1 MARTERD
8 IEAYLL
14 ALGKPHEKV
23 EDGTWLIRLAADSVP
38 VAMRIAGSVVV
49 LRVLIGPP
57 PSDPAAQAALFRK
70 LLELNASELMYS
82 AYGLEQGRIVLG
94 AALELDNLDLN
105 ELEAV
110 LADIDL
116 ALARHVPRL
125 RELTAG

>member
-23 EDGTWLIRLAADSVP
+23 GDGTYLIQLAADAPP
-38 VAMRIAGSVVV
+38 VALRIAGAVVV
-49 LRVLIGPP
+49 LRLHVGQPP
-57 PSDPAAQAALFRK
+57 PDEASQVAVFRR
-70 LLELNASELMYS
+70 LLELNATELMYS
-82 AYGLEQGRIVLG
+82 AYGLENGRIVLG

-116 ALARHVPRL
+116 AIARHVPKL
-125 RELTAG
+125 RELKAG

>member
-23 EDGTWLIRLAADSVP
+23 EDGTYLIQLGSDAPP
-38 VAMRIAGSVVV
+38 VALRIAGTVVV
-49 LRVLIGPP
+49 IRLHIGQPP
-57 PSDPAAQAALFRK
+57 PEEAAQAVLFRR
-70 LLELNASELMYS
+70 LLELNATELMYG
-82 AYGLEQGRIVLG
+82 AYGLENGRIVLG

-116 ALARHVPRL
+116 ALARHVPKL
-125 RELTAG
+125 RDVKAG

>member
-23 EDGTWLIRLAADSVP
+23 QEGTYLIQIGAGAPP
-38 VAMRIAGSVVV
+38 VALRITGQVVV
-49 LRVLIGPP
+49 LRLLVGQPP
-57 PSDPAAQAALFRK
+57 PEGPAQAALFRR

-82 AYGLEQGRIVLG
+82 AYGLEDGRIVLG

-116 ALARHVPRL
+116 AIARHVPKL
-125 RELTAG
+125 RELKAG